1 MQGGFDAEDDDGG
14 GSGGDTYVNDNVEA
28 NSGSMDHIHACKVW
42 YFAMHCWF
50 VTSTFV
56 LALRMVKM
64 TNDGDECWWCRL
76 RTHCSSGCW
85 PCCKNCCCCSYNHCC
100 GFYCCLLLMRITGRI
115 LSLEDKGR
123 LATDMLHESS
133 KVSTNPETFNS
144 NCSHPPTARNGRRRK
159 ISFSRHGLMQL
170 CIMIWCSCQ
179 YSERRP

>member
-1 MQGGFDAEDDDGG
+1 MVMVVVVAITSMIMLKQTHAVWTTCMQ
-14 GSGGDTYVNDNVEA
+14 
-28 NSGSMDHIHACKVW
+28 SMILC
-42 YFAMHCWF
+42 MHCWF
-50 VTSTFV
+50 VNYIFV
-56 LALRMVKM
+56 WRRGWWRWLMMVISADIIIKY
-64 TNDGDECWWCRL
+64 RL
-76 RTHCSSGCW
+76 RTHCSSGCL
-85 PCCKNCCCCSYNHCC
+85 PCCNNCCCCSYNHCC

-144 NCSHPPTARNGRRRK
+144 NCSHPPTARNGRRKK

-170 CIMIWCSCQ
+170 CMMICCSCQ